1 VVSELNLPKPKAWL
15 NGPMIA
21 VAGMARRVE
30 AVVSEPHT
38 YLPAKSTVVV
48 VPGSELDA
56 YGLVALLNSAPFSER
71 FVAANQFSGM
81 AGGYLTI
88 TKKNLGTAPIPADLS
103 KVASELNR
111 LGRFA
116 TDQRNELYNKTATLR
131 SVLLSEFG
139 DIAWSKRLLR
149 WWELDFPE
157 YSAAIGVSMTLE
169 RKAELVKFHTDTRR
183 DALVYVS
190 AFEQAIAE
198 IDVTVERAYSEASA

>member
-1 VVSELNLPKPKAWL
+1 
-15 NGPMIA
+15 
-21 VAGMARRVE
+21 
-30 AVVSEPHT
+30 
-38 YLPAKSTVVV
+38 
-48 VPGSELDA
+48 
-56 YGLVALLNSAPFSER
+56 
-71 FVAANQFSGM
+71 
-81 AGGYLTI
+81 
-88 TKKNLGTAPIPADLS
+88 LS